1 MVDRFFDLE
10 KNLKIPRIYPRA
22 VNVILVDWRDL
33 AFPLQFN
40 DWDSFAYDSAARNAI
55 DIGEYLGHCLAALTD
70 RLGVGGADIH
80 LVGHSLGAHLM
91 GEAGRV
97 YANVTGQRVGRITGL
112 DPAGDG
118 NF

>member
-55 DIGEYLGHCLAALTD
+55 DVGEYLGWKFMSCGHCQELCQQVSWL
-70 RLGVGGADIH
+70 LIGGSSEYNQSEPRSA
-80 LVGHSLGAHLM
+80 S
-91 GEAGRV
+91 
-97 YANVTGQRVGRITGL
+97 
-112 DPAGDG
+112 
-118 NF
+118 